1 MAPTKIP
8 IEAQQ
13 EIYDLLSA
21 RLRISADELVAV
33 LRKYGVAGEVDMLQD
48 RYRRRLGQSLMASLR
63 DEKGRREVFAV
74 VNTQGEVIYVP
85 VEYCNS
91 RAELK
96 QISQRMR
103 RQMIGLDLSSGK
115 VEDRLQDLDLFAQKL
130 NPCSRRKVKTWKN

>member
-74 VNTQGEVIYVP
+74 VDDRGETVTKRGAVRCLQSSTT
-85 VEYCNS
+85 VV
-91 RAELK
+91 K
-96 QISQRMR
+96 QSIFPS
-103 RQMIGLDLSSGK
+103 ITATTALS
-115 VEDRLQDLDLFAQKL
+115 
-130 NPCSRRKVKTWKN
+130 